1 MEKGKTIQSFEDL
14 TVWQLAIELAA
25 TVYQIFEHSRDPA
38 FKNQI
43 QRAAV
48 SISSNMAEG
57 YERGSNK
64 EFVQFLYY
72 AKGSC
77 GEVRSQAQL
86 ASRVNLIELAHAQ
99 RIVADAKLLSG
110 KLGSYIKVRMT
121 SFK

>member
-1 MEKGKTIQSFEDL
+1 MENAKTIQCFEDL
-14 TVWQLAIELAA
+14 NVWQLAIELAA
-25 TVYQIFEHSRDPA
+25 TIYQIFEHSRDYS
-38 FKNQI
+38 FKDQI
-43 QRAAV
+43 QRAAI
-48 SISSNMAEG
+48 SISSNIAEG

-86 ASRVNLIELAHAQ
+86 AMRVHLIELGHAQ

-110 KLGSYIKVRMT
+110 KLGSYIKVRKT